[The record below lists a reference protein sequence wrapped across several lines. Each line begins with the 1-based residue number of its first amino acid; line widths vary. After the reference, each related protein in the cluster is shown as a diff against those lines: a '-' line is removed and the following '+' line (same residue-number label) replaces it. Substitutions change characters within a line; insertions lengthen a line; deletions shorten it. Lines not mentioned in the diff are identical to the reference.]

1 MIDTDKYEGHTEGPW
16 RIVEGDSIYDEN
28 EYWLAIRSAKGF
40 DVTELSG
47 TTSDIG
53 KSDWNLIADAPLL
66 LAEVK
71 RLHEELNA
79 KIALITDVD
88 EMINESWNF
97 CITQDDWNELVNKHY
112 GDDEE

>member
-71 RLHEELNA
+71 RLREGLRRLLNPYQHGLSNDKEPLPKWLGDAVWEL
-79 KIALITDVD
+79 I
-88 EMINESWNF
+88 E
-97 CITQDDWNELVNKHY
+97 
-112 GDDEE
+112 